1 MRILL
6 VEDDPILG
14 DGIRA
19 GLRHDGYTVD
29 WITQGTQAALALKS
43 AEFDLLVLDLNL
55 PGKSG
60 LDILR
65 ELRHNKLSLPVL
77 ILTARDT
84 IEDRVKGLD
93 SGADDYLVKPFDL
106 DELLARIRALL
117 RRSQGRSQPLITHQ
131 NLLLDPAA
139 HAVTLDDKPVELSR
153 VEFHIL
159 HMLLESRG
167 RVLSRQRLEEGLYG
181 WAKDIDSNT
190 IEVHIHHLR
199 KKLGTLIIRTIRG
212 VGYIIDKPIT

>member
-14 DGIRA
+14 DGITA
-19 GLRHDGYTVD
+19 GLHQDGYTID
-29 WITQGTQAALALKS
+29 WVTDGLQATAALKS

-55 PGKSG
+55 PGRPG

-65 ELRHNKLSLPVL
+65 ELRASNATMPVL
-77 ILTARDT
+77 ILTAMDT
-84 IEDRVKGLD
+84 VENRVKGLD
-93 SGADDYLVKPFDL
+93 CGADDYLVKPFDL

-117 RRSQGRSQPLITHQ
+117 RRSHGRTQPTLVHE
-131 NLLLDPAA
+131 NLVLDPAA
-139 HAVTLDDKPVELSR
+139 HGVSLSGKSVELSPG
-153 VEFHIL
+153 EFQVL
-159 HMLLESRG
+159 QMLLEARG
-167 RVLSRQRLEEGLYG
+167 RVLSRQRLEDGLYG

-199 KKLGTLIIRTIRG
+199 RKLGNTLIRNIRG
-212 VGYIIDKPIT
+212 VGYIIDKP

>member
-14 DGIRA
+14 DGIAA
-19 GLRHDGYTVD
+19 GLHQDGYTID
-29 WITQGTQAALALKS
+29 WVTDGLQATAALKS

-55 PGKSG
+55 PGRPG

-65 ELRHNKLSLPVL
+65 ELRASNATMPVL
-77 ILTARDT
+77 ILTAMDT
-84 IEDRVKGLD
+84 VDNRVKGLD
-93 SGADDYLVKPFDL
+93 CGADDYLVKPFDL

-117 RRSQGRSQPLITHQ
+117 RRSHGRTQPTLVHENLI
-131 NLLLDPAA
+131 LDPAA
-139 HAVTLDDKPVELSR
+139 HGVSLSGKSVELSPG
-153 VEFHIL
+153 EFQVL
-159 HMLLESRG
+159 QMLLEARG
-167 RVLSRQRLEEGLYG
+167 RVLSRQRLEDGLYG

-199 KKLGTLIIRTIRG
+199 RKLGNTLIRNIRG
-212 VGYIIDKPIT
+212 VGYIIDKP

>member
-14 DGIRA
+14 DGITA
-19 GLRHDGYTVD
+19 GLHQDGYTID
-29 WITQGTQAALALKS
+29 WVTDGLQATAALKS

-55 PGKSG
+55 PGRPG

-65 ELRHNKLSLPVL
+65 ELRASNATMPVL
-77 ILTARDT
+77 ILTAMDT
-84 IEDRVKGLD
+84 VENRVKGLD

-117 RRSQGRSQPLITHQ
+117 RRSHGRTQPTLIHE
-131 NLLLDPAA
+131 NLVLDPAA
-139 HAVTLDDKPVELSR
+139 HGVSLAGKAVELSPG
-153 VEFHIL
+153 EFQVL
-159 HMLLESRG
+159 QMLLEARG
-167 RVLSRQRLEEGLYG
+167 RVLSRQRLEDGLYG

-199 KKLGTLIIRTIRG
+199 RKLGNTLIRNIRG
-212 VGYIIDKPIT
+212 VGYIIDRP